1 MSDFDG
7 GNMHKLSRPI
17 VDIDKMFNFTYYMPH
32 HNVNIVLEYL
42 EKIMNAKRKLI
53 MEAKQKKTNN

>member
-7 GNMHKLSRPI
+7 GNMQKMSRPI
-17 VDIDKMFNFTYYMPH
+17 VDIDKMFIFNYYMPH

-42 EKIMNAKRKLI
+42 EIIMIKKRKLI
-53 MEAKQKKTNN
+53 TETKQKKA